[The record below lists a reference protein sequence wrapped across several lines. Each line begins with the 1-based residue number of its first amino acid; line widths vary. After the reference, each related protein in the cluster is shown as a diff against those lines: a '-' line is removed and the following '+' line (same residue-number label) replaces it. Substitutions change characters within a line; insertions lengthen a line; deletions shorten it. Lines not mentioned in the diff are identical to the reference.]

1 MLKPYIHKVK
11 YYETD
16 RMQVTHHSN
25 YVRFMEEARIDFME
39 QAGMGY
45 EKMEAEGVVSPV
57 MGITCDY
64 KKPTTFPDEIEIE
77 VRALELTRLK
87 LRMTYTMR
95 VRGDVVCTATSLHCF
110 MRSGRPISLEE
121 QFPDFFRLLKESME

>member
-110 MRSGRPISLEE
+110 MRGGRHISLEE
-121 QFPDFFRLLKESME
+121 QFPDFYRLLKDSME